1 MSTLNEIA
9 MNHARLAKQKAEEM
23 TDLSDRRVHI
33 VVSFEVAP
41 LDVQQNAPL
50 HLIASAQD
58 SHKAHTVGY
67 AS

>member
-1 MSTLNEIA
+1 VSTLNEIA

-41 LDVQQNAPL
+41 LGAQQDVPL

-58 SHKAHTVGY
+58 SHNVHTVGY
-67 AS
+67 AP